1 MHRLLITGHKGMLG
15 RELVSQAKKLGHE
28 VIGLDL
34 PECDLADRRNAEHAI
49 LEAEPD
55 LILHAAAFA
64 QVDRCETESD
74 LAFRVNATG
83 TQNVCLAAQALNAP
97 LLYVSTDYVFDG
109 TKNEPYDEWDA
120 GSPVSV
126 YGKSKYA
133 GECFVR
139 DLCAKHFIVRTS
151 WLCGHGGANFV
162 ETILK
167 LASERDELKVVN
179 DQHGSPTF
187 VNDLAPELVRLLASG
202 AFGTYHITNQ
212 GSTTWFDFA
221 RKIVELSG
229 SKTRVTPC
237 TTEEFPRPAT
247 RPKNSRLSPRL
258 YTNAIGNKMP
268 AWQDGLQ
275 KYLSERYGHDMSCP
289 SPVIPTR
296 QNLEYPIVVY

>member
-1 MHRLLITGHKGMLG
+1 MRRLLITGHKGMLG
-15 RELVSQAKKLGHE
+15 RELIAVAKTLGHE
-28 VIGLDL
+28 TVGLDL
-34 PECDLADRRNAEHAI
+34 PECDLADRRAAEHAI

-55 LILHAAAFA
+55 WILHAAAFA
-64 QVDRCETESD
+64 QVDRCETESE

-109 TKNEPYDEWDA
+109 TKSEPYDEWDA
-120 GSPVSV
+120 GNPVSV

-139 DLCAKHFIVRTS
+139 SLCPKHFIVRTS

-167 LASERDELKVVN
+167 IASERDEIKVVN

-187 VNDLAPELVRLLASG
+187 VKDIAPELLRLLASG
-202 AFGTYHITNQ
+202 AFGTYHVTNQ
-212 GSTTWFDFA
+212 GYTTWFGFA
-221 RKIVELSG
+221 RKIVELTG
-229 SKTRVTPC
+229 LKTRVTAC
-237 TTEEFPRPAT
+237 TSEEFPRPAP

-258 YTNAIGNKMP
+258 YANAVGNRMP
-268 AWQDGLQ
+268 AWEEGLK
-275 KYLSERYGHDMSCP
+275 KYLRA
-289 SPVIPTR
+289 R
-296 QNLEYPIVVY
+296 